1 MIDKRTFLLSF
12 HYLFKHKPFKLL
24 LLFVLTLFLG
34 TSSGFSIILLVPLL
48 QLLTSDTIESS
59 NQMVVLLKNL
69 AANVHVELNIVNIL
83 IVYIL
88 LLSTIAVLNYWKSM
102 ISARYRQTLIFDIRQ
117 RLFRKIIMADW
128 AHLNN
133 KSKTNHLQILT
144 QEIPQLSNYFFYF
157 LKLLIA
163 VIMTFSYVVWAL
175 LISVKF
181 TVTIIFVGMI
191 LSILLRKFL
200 FKAFHLG
207 EDYVNAYMQLLKY
220 IDDFW
225 STVKIAKV
233 HSSEDFYYKKFD
245 AASSSLLHVEYVMQ
259 KNHQL
264 PQLIFKLIGLL
275 VLAVVVYIGYTFEL
289 IPLTSFFILI
299 ILFGR
304 IYPEFTGINNDVN
317 MMISQFASV
326 KLVMTLD
333 NEFVEPD
340 MRSPESANPLPL
352 NKEIVLK
359 NIQFNYAQGIALFQ
373 SFSVKIPA
381 CSITG
386 IVGESGRG
394 KTTLLDIIAGLQKP
408 QSGQILVDDTILQEN
423 NWSRWR
429 NGIGY
434 LPQDSFF
441 IDGTLRE
448 NLVWDC
454 RRAVTDDEI
463 KNLLQQVNALHLIHR
478 FESGLDEYVVNYPF
492 HFSGGERQR
501 LALARVLL
509 RKPQILLLDEATS
522 SLDLENENQIMNLLV
537 RLKDELT
544 ILLVTHKTTVEPW
557 LDHIIKLETKD

>member
-1 MIDKRTFLLSF
+1 
-12 HYLFKHKPFKLL
+12 
-24 LLFVLTLFLG
+24 
-34 TSSGFSIILLVPLL
+34 
-48 QLLTSDTIESS
+48 
-59 NQMVVLLKNL
+59 
-69 AANVHVELNIVNIL
+69 
-83 IVYIL
+83 
-88 LLSTIAVLNYWKSM
+88 
-102 ISARYRQTLIFDIRQ
+102 
-117 RLFRKIIMADW
+117 MADW

-157 LKLLIA
+157 LKLLTA
-163 VIMTFSYVVWAL
+163 AIMTFSYVVWAL

-181 TVTIIFVGMI
+181 TVTIIVIGVI

-233 HSSEDFYYKKFD
+233 HSSEDFYYRKFD
-245 AASSSLLHVEYVMQ
+245 TASSSLLDVEYVMQ

-264 PQLIFKLIGLL
+264 PQLIFRLIGLL
-275 VLAVVVYIGYTFEL
+275 VLAFVVYTGYTFEL

-304 IYPEFTGINNDVN
+304 IYPEFTGINTDVN
-317 MMISQFASV
+317 MMVSQFASV
-326 KLVMTLD
+326 KLVMQLD
-333 NEFVEPD
+333 DEFVETD
-340 MRSPESANPLPL
+340 MRSPEIEEPLPF
-352 NKEIVLK
+352 NKELTLT
-359 NIQFNYAQGIALFQ
+359 NIHFKYPEGAALLER
-373 SFSVKIPA
+373 FSVHIPA
-381 CSITG
+381 YRITG
-386 IVGESGRG
+386 IVGESGQG

-408 QSGQILVDDTILQEN
+408 QSGQILLDGTSLNDT

-448 NLVWDC
+448 NLIWDC
-454 RRAVTDDEI
+454 CRAVTDDEI
-463 KNLLQQVNALHLIHR
+463 KNVLQQVNALHLIHR
-478 FESGLDEYVVNYPF
+478 FEAGLDEYIVNYPF

-501 LALARVLL
+501 LALTRVLL
-509 RKPQILLLDEATS
+509 RNPQILLLDEATS

-537 RLKDELT
+537 RLKDKIT
-544 ILLVTHKTTVEPW
+544 IVLVTHKTTVKPW
-557 LDHIIKLETKD
+557 LDHIIKLDKNPMQL

>member
-1 MIDKRTFLLSF
+1 MVDQHTFLLSF
-12 HYLFKHKPFKLL
+12 QYLLKHKPLKLL

-48 QLLTSDTIESS
+48 QLLTSDNIESS
-59 NQMVVLLKNL
+59 NHLVLLLKNL
-69 AANVHVELNIVNIL
+69 ADNAHVALNIVNIL
-83 IVYIL
+83 TVYIL
-88 LLSTIAVLNYWKSM
+88 LLGTIAILNYWKSM
-102 ISARYRQTLIFDIRQ
+102 ISARYKQTLIFDIRQ

-157 LKLLIA
+157 LKLLVA
-163 VIMTFSYVVWAL
+163 VIMTFSYLVWAL

-181 TVTIIFVGMI
+181 TLVIIVIGMI
-191 LSILLRKFL
+191 LSLLLRKFL

-207 EDYVNAYMQLLKY
+207 EEYVSAYMQLLKY

-245 AASSSLLHVEYVMQ
+245 TASSSLLDVEYVMQ

-264 PQLIFKLIGLL
+264 PQLIFRLIGLL
-275 VLAVVVYIGYTFEL
+275 VLAFVVYIGYTFEL

-299 ILFGR
+299 ILFAKL
-304 IYPEFTGINNDVN
+304 YPEFTSINKDVN
-317 MMISQFASV
+317 MMVSQFASV
-326 KLVMTLD
+326 KLVMKLD
-333 NEFVEPD
+333 SEFVAPN
-340 MRSPESANPLPL
+340 MRSHEIENPQPFNKMLTLENIYFKYPAAKPL
-352 NKEIVLK
+352 LENL
-359 NIQFNYAQGIALFQ
+359 
-373 SFSVKIPA
+373 SVNIPA
-381 CSITG
+381 YHITG
-386 IVGESGRG
+386 IIGESGRG

-408 QSGQILVDDTILQEN
+408 QSGHILVDSSILKGDD
-423 NWSRWR
+423 WSRWR

-448 NLVWDC
+448 NLIWDC
-454 RRAVTDDEI
+454 RAAVTDDEI
-463 KNLLQQVNALHLIHR
+463 KNVLEQVNALHLINR
-478 FESGLDEYVVNYPF
+478 FESGLDEHIVNYPF

-501 LALARVLL
+501 LALTRVLL

-537 RLKDELT
+537 RLKKTVT
-544 ILLVTHKTTVEPW
+544 ILLVTHKTSVEPW
-557 LDHIIKLETKD
+557 LDLIIKLETRT